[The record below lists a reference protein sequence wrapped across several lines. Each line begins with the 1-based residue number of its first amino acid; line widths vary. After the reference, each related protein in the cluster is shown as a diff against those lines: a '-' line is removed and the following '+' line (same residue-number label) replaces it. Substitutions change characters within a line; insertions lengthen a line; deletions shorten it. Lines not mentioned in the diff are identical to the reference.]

1 MPALWSALGNPT
13 AYEVGVDISE
23 AATITNVQGVQPLIW
38 VPDIVF
44 PDAISTT
51 KSAQYLK
58 LYPDGQIC
66 QMEHFVM
73 TFSQAHMHYQD
84 YPCDVQNITIRFFSF
99 SLTSNQLTFVP
110 YAGEDATSAPPV
122 DFIYPIGSS
131 NPSFAQ
137 NPEWTLQGTDYSY
150 AHWQL
155 SAGFVSRPFGAVT
168 FKVQRQ
174 SSGILQRLC
183 LPILLIM
190 ILCALSYWGNAADRV
205 STTVT
210 GLLAIAAVYIA
221 VIGAIP
227 LVGYLTRLDEYMFMM
242 FIIIFVNTI
251 LHMTVIRLNVPEK
264 GKVWPLRKL
273 AVRIIEFVGRLT
285 MIPWI
290 ILSYIIAFW
299 PVIRIPVASVLIIL
313 LGGFDYVMFVRYF
326 PELKSTFY
334 STKVQLEAKRAAGKR
349 GQGLSVL
356 EMRFLQLYAVGGN
369 STTGGNEVRG
379 SVDIPQN
386 ALDVEIEMKE
396 TSTNPIYSKS

>member
-1 MPALWSALGNPT
+1 MENPES
-13 AYEVGVDISE
+13 YEVGVDISE
-23 AATITNVQGVQPLIW
+23 AATITNVQGVQPLVW

-44 PDAISTT
+44 PDAISSTR
-51 KSAQYLK
+51 SAQYLK
-58 LYPDGQIC
+58 LYPNGQIR

-84 YPCDVQNITIRFFSF
+84 YPCDVQNITMRFFSF
-99 SLTSNQLTFVP
+99 TLTSNQLVFTPFT
-110 YAGEDATSAPPV
+110 GTTELSTPPV
-122 DFIYPIGSS
+122 DFIYPIGSN

-137 NPEWTLQGTDYSY
+137 NPEWTLVGTDYGY
-150 AHWQL
+150 ANWQL
-155 SAGFVSRPFGAVT
+155 SPGFFSRPFGIVT
-168 FKVQRQ
+168 FKVKRQ

-205 STTVT
+205 ATTVT

-242 FIIIFVNTI
+242 FVIIFVNTI
-251 LHMTVIRLNVPEK
+251 LHMAVIRLNVTEK
-264 GKVWPLRKL
+264 GKIWPLRKL
-273 AVRIIEFVGRLT
+273 AVRIIEFVGRVT

-313 LGGFDYVMFVRYF
+313 LGAFDYAMFVRYF

-334 STKVQLEAKRAAGKR
+334 VTKVQLEAKKAAGKR
-349 GQGLSVL
+349 GQGLSML

-369 STTGGNEVRG
+369 STTGGNEVRKSG
-379 SVDIPQN
+379 DFAPY
-386 ALDVEIEMKE
+386 AGDVEIEMKE
-396 TSTNPIYSKS
+396 TSINPINTGT